1 MKKNWKQFWT
11 LNRHHAEGFT
21 LVELIVVIAI
31 LAILSA
37 VAIPAYS
44 GYINKTHMT
53 TDQKLVSEVADA
65 LTLFYYANPNAGAAW
80 VVLAPEGG
88 VLDANANGDKA
99 MTDVFGTE
107 WRSTVSLSYKGWANE
122 MPGMTADEAA
132 AVRGSSFLQGSTR
145 TELLQNVSNLTTA
158 ASGFV
163 GQISNPALVYSGMV
177 GNFASSEEEFDA
189 LCQQYGIETV
199 GEGTNKQ
206 FAADVTDTQISNLM
220 VAAAAQ
226 SFTNAANGGES
237 NTAAELVLMYATYTA
252 AVNSPNA
259 TQADKDRYEAMN
271 QAFTT
276 ATSVN
281 DVQAALD
288 AFDTGSADLMTTY
301 RSSSQAGTDGAAIAA
316 LMSAITDA
324 SGNLTADDIKNG
336 NLFTS
341 GKVANQFNAY
351 ISAAEA
357 METFGVAFPN
367 GVPADSIG
375 LFLNIE
381 NGVPNVSSTNAEAHL
396 QNQN

>member
-65 LTLFYYANPNAGAAW
+65 LTLFYYANPNAGSAY
-80 VVLAPEGG
+80 VVLAPDGT
-88 VLDANANGDKA
+88 VARANENGAKA
-99 MTDVFGTE
+99 MEAVFGA
-107 WRSTVSLSYKGWANE
+107 GWANTTLSYSKWADTDS
-122 MPGMTADEAA
+122 GMLGAASGAGAAD
-132 AVRGSSFLQGSTR
+132 VLNSSFLQGSTR

-163 GQISNPALVYSGMV
+163 GQISNPSLVYSGMV
-177 GNFASSEEEFDA
+177 GNFASSEAEFDA

-199 GEGTNKQ
+199 GEGSNKQ
-206 FAADVTDTQISNLM
+206 FADSVTDTQISNLM

-252 AVNSPNA
+252 AVNSPTA
-259 TQADKDRYEAMN
+259 SQADKDRYNAMN

-276 ATSVN
+276 ATSVS

-288 AFDTGSADLMTTY
+288 AFNAGSSDLMNTY
-301 RSSSQAGTDGAAIAA
+301 TSSSQSGTDSAAIMA
-316 LMSAITDA
+316 LMSAINDA
-324 SGNLTADDIKNG
+324 SGNLTADDIKDA
-336 NLFTS
+336 NLFTT
-341 GKVANQFNAY
+341 GKGANAFNTY
-351 ISAAEA
+351 VSAAEA
-357 METFGVAFPN
+357 MAELGSVDPSHIA
-367 GVPADSIG
+367 
-375 LFLNIE
+375 LFLEIQEGNPKIFCS
-381 NGVPNVSSTNAEAHL
+381 NDAAYL
-396 QNQN
+396 QGK